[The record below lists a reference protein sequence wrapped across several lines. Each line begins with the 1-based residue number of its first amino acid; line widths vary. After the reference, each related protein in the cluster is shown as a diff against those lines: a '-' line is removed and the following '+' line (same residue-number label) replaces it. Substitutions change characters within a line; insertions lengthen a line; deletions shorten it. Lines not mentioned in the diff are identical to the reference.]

1 MKRAIYSLISLS
13 VLISCNS
20 ESKNNKRSPYHDL
33 IHNPATAD
41 LENLDTINVP
51 KIRMIDNVYDFG
63 ELNEGD
69 TITHKFKFQ
78 NIGKRDL
85 YILDT
90 RSVCG
95 CTVADIPKTPIEPGR
110 YGEITVQ
117 FDSHRKTKDQ
127 VKKLTIFTNALQNKQ
142 YVTLKGYVY
151 PKP

>member
-1 MKRAIYSLISLS
+1 MKILIHIILLS
-13 VLISCNS
+13 GIFLACKS
-20 ESKNNKRSPYHDL
+20 ESETKRSPYHDL

-41 LENLDTINVP
+41 LNNFDTVNIA

-69 TITHKFKFQ
+69 TIVHKFKFQ
-78 NIGKRDL
+78 NVGKRDL
-85 YILDT
+85 FILDS

-95 CTVADIPKTPIEPGR
+95 CTIAEFSEEAIEPGR

-117 FDSHRKTKDQ
+117 FDTHRKTKEQ
-127 VKKLTIFTNALQNKQ
+127 EKKLTIFTNTLDNKQ

-151 PKP
+151 PKK